1 MHQIEHT
8 GASLSDDKCLQALEW
23 IAEGAT
29 VFKCSKSLGC
39 SWHTLDAALSN
50 RFPAMYA
57 RARECQY
64 MQLADQIVEIADT
77 QEIGETEKYGPDGKL
92 IELKRG
98 DMIEHRRTRI
108 DARKWLL
115 SKVMRKKFGND
126 PPKDED
132 GDNTVKIVGGLP
144 D

>member
-1 MHQIEHT
+1 
-8 GASLSDDKCLQALEW
+8 
-23 IAEGAT
+23 
-29 VFKCSKSLGC
+29 
-39 SWHTLDAALSN
+39 
-50 RFPAMYA
+50 MYA